1 MNVKLLAV
9 ILGAVAILGA
19 TTFLV
24 MRMHHVPMVLEAAGI
39 SPEVV

>member
-1 MNVKLLAV
+1 MYHQLQMV
-9 ILGAVAILGA
+9 VAILGA